1 MRKLS
6 PLTLLI
12 VLLPLTA
19 NAQTIYPKKDL
30 AFAQVAAGGPYETVI
45 NVTNRGSNTY
55 TGILNLFHLA
65 GEPWNP
71 LVNGVQISNGRM
83 NVTIAKGATT
93 TYRITRNIGTEAGFA
108 IFLASDLAQ
117 TSFLEGTLTYYVRGG
132 DFGLV
137 VDSVGVQPSSEF
149 YLTAVP
155 FDDFST
161 IAYALANLNTTAV
174 TPKLSL
180 YSDANVLV
188 ASTDLPQFAPGQ
200 HMAEYLRQR
209 FQGIQIT
216 RGRMEIRSDLP
227 IIGTIL
233 TDNYDELTQLSQLSS
248 LPMLP
253 AVKGYTFSGTLAG
266 LAYTGEISL
275 WFDGQFAQGYIR
287 VLTVGGVPEQSVD
300 TLPFTGS
307 LIDGVLQLTATGS
320 ASANDQ
326 LLSYVLINPYSLT
339 QSPLQATAAAWW
351 LPSHILAGTGTL
363 TMTAIN

>member
-161 IAYALANLNTTAV
+161 IAYALANLNTATV
-174 TPKLSL
+174 TPRLSL
-180 YSDANVLV
+180 YSDTNVLV
-188 ASTDLPQFAPGQ
+188 ASTNLPQFAPGQ

-209 FQGIQIT
+209 FQGAQIT
-216 RGRMEIRSDLP
+216 RGRLEIQSDLP

-233 TDNYDELTQLSQLSS
+233 TDNYDTVTQLSQLSS

-253 AVKGYTFSGTLAG
+253 AVKAYTFSGSIG
-266 LAYTGEISL
+266 VISVTGELSFWL
-275 WFDGQFAQGYIR
+275 DGRFVQGYLR
-287 VLTVGGVPEQSVD
+287 VLTFGGVQEPNPD
-300 TLPFTGS
+300 TLSLTGS
-307 LIDGVLQLTATGS
+307 LADGLLQMIASGNPKATNS
-320 ASANDQ
+320 
-326 LLSYVLINPYSLT
+326 LLVNTFIESFSLSQT
-339 QSPLQATAAAWW
+339 TLQGLATAWW
-351 LPSHILAGTGTL
+351 LDNSSLAGTGTL
-363 TMTAIN
+363 TLQATN